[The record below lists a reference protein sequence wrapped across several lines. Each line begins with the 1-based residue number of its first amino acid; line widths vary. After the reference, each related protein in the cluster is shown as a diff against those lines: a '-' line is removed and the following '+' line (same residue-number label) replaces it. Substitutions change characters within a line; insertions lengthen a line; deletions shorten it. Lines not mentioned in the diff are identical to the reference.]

1 MINLRKQK
9 NISDEKTQFFINT
22 AHDIR
27 TPLTLIKAPLEEL
40 LEEETLTDNGITRTN
55 IALMECGS
63 SFTTGQQSVNFERT
77 DVYSSKM
84 SVSEYELNTY
94 MNEIYNSFSSYA
106 AIRRIEYT
114 YESTF
119 SYMNVSFDKEKMDSI
134 LKNIISNS
142 LKYTPENGKDQHFR
156 VRYE

>member
-1 MINLRKQK
+1 
-9 NISDEKTQFFINT
+9 
-22 AHDIR
+22 
-27 TPLTLIKAPLEEL
+27 
-40 LEEETLTDNGITRTN
+40 
-55 IALMECGS
+55 
-63 SFTTGQQSVNFERT
+63 
-77 DVYSSKM
+77 M

-134 LKNIISNS
+134 LKYNIELAKIYS
-142 LKYTPENGKDQHFR
+142 GKWKGQHFR

>member
-1 MINLRKQK
+1 
-9 NISDEKTQFFINT
+9 
-22 AHDIR
+22 
-27 TPLTLIKAPLEEL
+27 LEEL
-40 LEEETLTDNGITRTN
+40 LEKETLTDNGITRTN
-55 IALMECGS
+55 IALRNVEVLLRLVS
-63 SFTTGQQSVNFERT
+63 NLINFERT

-134 LKNIISNS
+134 LKNII
-142 LKYTPENGKDQHFR
+142 LKLEQLTLFTGRNTYTCILDYHFP
-156 VRYE
+156 

>member
-1 MINLRKQK
+1 M
-9 NISDEKTQFFINT
+9 
-22 AHDIR
+22 
-27 TPLTLIKAPLEEL
+27 
-40 LEEETLTDNGITRTN
+40 EEETLTDNGITRTN
-55 IALMECGS
+55 IALRNVEVLLRLVS
-63 SFTTGQQSVNFERT
+63 NLINFERT

-119 SYMNVSFDKEKMDSI
+119 SYMNVSFDKEKMDFI
-134 LKNIISNS
+134 LIFFLMLSS
-142 LKYTPENGKDQHFR
+142 LLRKMERSAFPCPIRMIHGK
-156 VRYE
+156 